1 MTKIV
6 PTPHGESASRPIQLQ
21 SSLKSFPLLSR
32 FRIISLLSAQSPV
45 ALCLLAL
52 LATGLALP
60 AAADSKQ
67 HKNSAN
73 APAPV
78 AAARREADEKR
89 ADLDELRSHIEA
101 VRRDISSAEGTR
113 ADVADQLKDSEREI
127 SNISR
132 DLRKLGER
140 RADLQGSL
148 KELSGQAHDLE
159 GTLGKQQAQ
168 LAALVVRQYMQERPD
183 SLRLMLNGA
192 DPNQISRD
200 LYYLG
205 EIGHARAALLQAVGT
220 SLNHKKQLAE
230 DTRNREAE
238 LAALEAKQKQ
248 QHLKLSDQ
256 RKQRQAVLAKVS
268 AQIANRRKEL
278 GSLQRDEKRMTRLI
292 EELSKVIARKA
303 AARMKPN
310 DKAEVRAEPGRKSER
325 PGSKTPALE
334 NERTPEIGSAPSGS
348 FARLKGSLHLPVKGS
363 ITNRF
368 GAARDG
374 GSSWKGLFLRAASG
388 GEVRAIAGGRVV
400 FADWMR
406 GFGNLLIID
415 HSDGYLSI
423 YGNNES
429 LFKQVG
435 ESIRGGEAVAVV
447 GNSGGNPESGL
458 YFELR
463 YQGQPL
469 DPLKWVN
476 LR

>member
-1 MTKIV
+1 MLVLLVVGAVPLTAAANTKSHKATA
-6 PTPHGESASRPIQLQ
+6 PA
-21 SSLKSFPLLSR
+21 
-32 FRIISLLSAQSPV
+32 SPV
-45 ALCLLAL
+45 P
-52 LATGLALP
+52 AT
-60 AAADSKQ
+60 
-67 HKNSAN
+67 
-73 APAPV
+73 
-78 AAARREADEKR
+78 AARREADEKQ
-89 ADLDELRSHIEA
+89 ADLNELRSHIDA
-101 VRRDISSAEGTR
+101 VRRDISNAEGTR

-132 DLRKLGER
+132 DLRNLGER

-148 KELSGQAHDLE
+148 KELSGQARILE
-159 GTLGKQQAQ
+159 GTLGQQQAQ
-168 LAALVVRQYMQERPD
+168 LAALAVRQYMQERPD

-200 LYYLG
+200 LYYIG
-205 EIGHARAALLQAVGT
+205 EIGRARTLLLQAVGNT
-220 SLNHKKQLAE
+220 LNSKKKLAD
-230 DTRNREAE
+230 DTRAREAE
-238 LAALEAKQKQ
+238 MAALEAKQKQ
-248 QHLKLSDQ
+248 QHLKLSEQ
-256 RKQRQAVLAKVS
+256 RRQRQAVLAKVS

-303 AARMKPN
+303 AARPKPN
-310 DKAEVRAEPGRKSER
+310 DKTPVKEEAPRKGER
-325 PGSKTPALE
+325 SPAKTPALE
-334 NERTPEIGSAPSGS
+334 NERTPEVGGASSGA
-348 FARLKGSLHLPVKGS
+348 FARLKGSLRLPVKGS
-363 ITNRF
+363 VTNRF
-368 GAARDG
+368 GAPRDG
-374 GSSWKGLFLRAASG
+374 GSSWKGLFVRAASG

-423 YGNNES
+423 YGNNDS
-429 LFKQVG
+429 LYKQVG
-435 ESIRGGEAVAVV
+435 DNIRGGEAIAVV